1 MNLVVRWQDHN
12 REYSLPLARFFEL
25 AKINYTD
32 AQAKQIVKKLLEQ
45 NEMDRV

>member
-12 REYSLPLARFFEL
+12 REYSYPLIKFFDL
-25 AKINYTD
+25 ADIEMTEEE
-32 AQAKQIVKKLLEQ
+32 AKQIVKKLLEQ